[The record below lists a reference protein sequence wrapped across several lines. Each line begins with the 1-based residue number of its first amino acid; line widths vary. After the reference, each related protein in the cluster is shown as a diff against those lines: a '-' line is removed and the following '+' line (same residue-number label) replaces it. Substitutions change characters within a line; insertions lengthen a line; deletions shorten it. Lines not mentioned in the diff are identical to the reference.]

1 MLKQH
6 INRIVVTVTVS
17 LWLAVW
23 GAHANTIDDL
33 TRYFQDD
40 ELLSLAVADQQIPA
54 LQIEPAVPLVRGIAI
69 VLVST
74 QSPSLNLDTGLV
86 LADTLKQKGWR
97 TLLVPTDF
105 TQALATQSAVID
117 SPKPV
122 ANLLS
127 SPIDYDSYRL
137 QIIGLVN
144 AAYQY
149 ANQYKGYTFIV
160 AEGMTSAVLLDA
172 LHNNLLSAPDTL
184 VSIGAFWPGRQQN
197 QALIEWL
204 AQSTYPVLDISIPTL
219 SHWQTATV
227 QPRREAAAVSLKPHY
242 RQRMFTTNQYHGATS
257 TRIPGTGSVWLGQE
271 IYSWVRYL
279 GW

>member
-1 MLKQH
+1 MS
-6 INRIVVTVTVS
+6 RIITTVIVS
-17 LWLAVW
+17 LWLAVP
-23 GAHANTIDDL
+23 AVCANTMDDL
-33 TRYFQDD
+33 SRYFQDD
-40 ELLSLAVADQQIPA
+40 ELRSLAVADQQIPA
-54 LQIEPAVPLVRGIAI
+54 LEVEPSVPMVRGIAI

-105 TQALATQSAVID
+105 TQALATQSTVTD
-117 SPKPV
+117 NPKPV
-122 ANLLS
+122 ANLLN

-149 ANQYKGYTFIV
+149 ASQYKGYTFIV

-184 VSIGAFWPGRQQN
+184 VSIGAFWPARQQN
-197 QALIEWL
+197 QALVDWL
-204 AQSTYPVLDISIPTL
+204 AQSTYPLLDISIPTL

-227 QPRREAAAVSLKPHY
+227 QSRKEAAAVSLKPHY
-242 RQRMFTTNQYHGATS
+242 RQRMFTTNQYYGGAS